1 MEGAAAVA
9 KRGDIMANIESRV
22 NSGSYTRKN
31 EKDVREKVRFFQKKE
46 AGGVLPKYMEP
57 RYVRAKALMAKI
69 DALKSGN
76 PLPKAN
82 GSPKAEASPKAN
94 GSPKAEAS
102 PKANG
107 SPKANESP
115 KANAAANALSKL
127 TLSEP
132 VMRLKK
138 SRTSKKRVTIA
149 PTPAP
154 GSPVGFNPPAPSPKP
169 QQPTFGEYSPGG
181 TYHAKGQVSPASPSN
196 SPPRSPR
203 HLQFKTTAKS
213 RVGKTARRTRRRL
226 TVNPENIKYMELASK
241 DVEVP
246 KLYDPFTGDKIPDE
260 EDPMEK
266 IGKAHQML
274 EDLLADTI
282 EKAYKLKKASLKRAS
297 RSKPKATV

>member
-1 MEGAAAVA
+1 MEGVAAVAVA

-82 GSPKAEASPKAN
+82 GSPKA
-94 GSPKAEAS
+94 
-102 PKANG
+102 
-107 SPKANESP
+107 
-115 KANAAANALSKL
+115 NAAANALSKL

-149 PTPAP
+149 PKPAP

-213 RVGKTARRTRRRL
+213 RVRKTAGRTRRRL
-226 TVNPENIKYMELASK
+226 TYNPENIKYMEIASK

>member
-82 GSPKAEASPKAN
+82 GSPKVEASPKAN
-94 GSPKAEAS
+94 G
-102 PKANG
+102 
-107 SPKANESP
+107 SP